1 MTENNQTSPMITLIA
16 FVIIVIGII
25 IGSVLL
31 LMSRP
36 DPVEIT
42 INPPLPTATQAPTAT
57 PEPITV
63 YITGAVNNPQTTL
76 IVPFA
81 SRVQD
86 VVTAADG
93 FTEDANLDLVNLAGI
108 VRDGDQIHIPS
119 LSEEIVAE
127 DTALPTPSGGTLVF
141 INSATLEEL
150 QTLPGIGIATAQSI
164 IDYRSENGEFFDL
177 DDFDNVPGIGATT
190 LEILAPLISFD

>member
-16 FVIIVIGII
+16 FIIIVIGII
-25 IGSVLL
+25 VGSIVL

-36 DPVEIT
+36 DPVMIT
-42 INPPLPTATQAPTAT
+42 INPPLPTGTPAPTST

-76 IVPFA
+76 TVPFD
-81 SRVQD
+81 SRVED
-86 VVTAADG
+86 VVEMAEG

-119 LSEEIVAE
+119 LTDESIAE
-127 DTALPTPSGGTLVF
+127 DTSLPTPSGGTLVY
-141 INSATLEEL
+141 INTATIEEL
-150 QTLPGIGIATAQSI
+150 QTLPGIGVATAQSI
-164 IDYRSENGEFFDL
+164 IDYRAENGEFTNLEDL
-177 DDFDNVPGIGATT
+177 DNVPGIGATT
-190 LEILAPLISFD
+190 LETLAPLISFD

>member
-1 MTENNQTSPMITLIA
+1 MTDNNQTSPMITLIA

-25 IGSVLL
+25 VGSIVL

-36 DPVEIT
+36 DPVAIT
-42 INPPLPTATQAPTAT
+42 INPPLPTGTPAPTTT

-76 IVPFA
+76 TVPFD
-81 SRVQD
+81 SRVED
-86 VVTAADG
+86 VVNEAGG

-119 LSEEIVAE
+119 LEEETVVEE
-127 DTALPTPSGGTLVF
+127 DTLPTPSGGTLVY
-141 INSATLEEL
+141 INTATLEEL
-150 QTLPGIGIATAQSI
+150 QTLPGIGVATAQSI
-164 IDYRSENGEFFDL
+164 IDYRAENGEFTNLEDL
-177 DDFDNVPGIGATT
+177 DNVPGIGATT
-190 LEILAPLISFD
+190 LETLAPLISFD